1 MKFELYDSLLKNR
14 MVVSEINA
22 NTNLAGKLKAIYE
35 LTKFRLS
42 ALVTFSAAFGYLL
55 ASDKP
60 LDWGSFTLFLIAGF
74 SLTAA
79 ANIVNQIK
87 EKELDKL
94 MRRTA
99 NRPLPTG
106 RITVNEAWLTM
117 AVFLSLAMGILLL
130 VFNYKAAAI
139 ALLSFVL
146 YGFVYTPLKRV
157 GPVAVFVGAVPGAF
171 PSMIGWVA
179 ATNDFGWEP
188 GILFAIQFFW
198 QFPHFWAIA
207 WVADEDYRRAGF
219 KLLPAKGEKNLDTAV
234 QIMIYTLFLLPLSWI
249 PMKLGMTGMNSAIVA
264 MVCGV
269 LFLAQTFH
277 LMRKQNDKAA
287 LQMMFGSFLYLPIV
301 QIAFLLDKA

>member
-1 MKFELYDSLLKNR
+1 MI
-14 MVVSEINA
+14 VSEINVKVG
-22 NTNLAGKLKAIYE
+22 LVGKLKSVYE

-42 ALVTFSAAFGYLL
+42 ALVTFSGAFGYLL

-60 LDWGSFTLFLIAGF
+60 LDWGKFILFLVAGF
-74 SLTAA
+74 CLTAA

-99 NRPLPTG
+99 GRPLPTG
-106 RITVNEAWLTM
+106 RMSSSEAWLTM
-117 AVFLSLAMGILLL
+117 AVFLTLAMGILLL
-130 VFNYKAAAI
+130 FFNYKSAAI

-157 GPVAVFVGAVPGAF
+157 GPVAVFVGAIPGAF

-179 ATNDFGWEP
+179 ATNHFGWEP

-207 WVADEDYRRAGF
+207 WVADDDYRRAGF
-219 KLLPAKGEKNLDTAV
+219 KLLPAKGKKNLDTAV

-249 PMKLGMTGMNSAIVA
+249 PMKLGMTGINSAIIA

-277 LMRKQNDKAA
+277 LMRKQTDKAA
-287 LQMMFGSFLYLPIV
+287 LQMMFGSFLYLPVV
-301 QIAFLLDKA
+301 QIAFLLDKI